1 MPSGTY
7 IPRTSKH
14 IAKAKDFLAF
24 MASTAGVEAL
34 NAKVPPQGPFMIKGF
49 KLPDN
54 ALPAVNDVASY
65 VDANKGVP
73 ALEFFS
79 PVKGPNLEQICAAV
93 GSAQMTPREAADNYD
108 KDVEKEAKQ
117 LGLPGW

>member
-1 MPSGTY
+1 MPAGTY
-7 IPRTSKH
+7 IPKTTKH
-14 IAKAKDFLAF
+14 VAEAKDFLAF
-24 MASTAGVEAL
+24 IASTAGVDAVK
-34 NAKVPPQGPFMIKGF
+34 AKVPPQGPYMIKGA

-54 ALPAVNDVASY
+54 ALPAVKDLAAY
-65 VDANKGVP
+65 VESNKAVP

-93 GSAQMTPREAADNYD
+93 GSGQMTPQQGAENYD
-108 KDVEKEAKQ
+108 KDVEKQAKQ